1 MACRVIRSLSDEGVQ
16 PRDPKVKHTMTLIA
30 YIIGHTN
37 TTLLCPISTVIKLVQ
52 SDFNIFDHGISF
64 DSVFFAQHALLQ
76 KEYPDC
82 SEFVS
87 SLLETNTIPNP
98 TYERIMTSPHDRLLI
113 DIYRALQTHIVI
125 TTSVTSLQALV

>member
-1 MACRVIRSLSDEGVQ
+1 MFVYRPCNFTRYLVILLNCRDTACRVISSLSDEGIQ
-16 PRDPKVKHTMTLIA
+16 PPDPKVKHTMILIA
-30 YIIGHTN
+30 YIIGHAKN
-37 TTLLCPISTVIKLVQ
+37 TPLCPIDTIIKLIQ
-52 SDFNIFDHGISF
+52 SDFDIFNCGISM

-98 TYERIMTSPHDRLLI
+98 TYERIMTSPHDRL
-113 DIYRALQTHIVI
+113 
-125 TTSVTSLQALV
+125 

>member
-1 MACRVIRSLSDEGVQ
+1 MKAEELEVLRTSWRRVPGGEVKLLLYTAVQLFEMHGKIQILSDFLTCHKYF
-16 PRDPKVKHTMTLIA
+16 DI
-30 YIIGHTN
+30 
-37 TTLLCPISTVIKLVQ
+37 
-52 SDFNIFDHGISF
+52 FNCGISM

-98 TYERIMTSPHDRLLI
+98 TYERIMTSPHDRL
-113 DIYRALQTHIVI
+113 
-125 TTSVTSLQALV
+125 

>member
-64 DSVFFAQHALLQ
+64 DSVFFCTTRVVTKRISRLFGVRVEPARNQHN
-76 KEYPDC
+76 
-82 SEFVS
+82 SESYV
-87 SLLETNTIPNP
+87 
-98 TYERIMTSPHDRLLI
+98 
-113 DIYRALQTHIVI
+113 
-125 TTSVTSLQALV
+125 